1 MSILEILLLAI
12 GLSMDS
18 FAVSVSSGAVM
29 QKFSA
34 AKAIKTALFLG
45 VFQGLMPVI
54 GWAAGEHFKSMIEE
68 VDHWIAFGLL
78 TFLGVKMI
86 LESLRENPDGNPC
99 GCGEGYRPWR
109 TRTLVCISLATSID
123 ALAIGVS
130 FAFLSI
136 SILTASAIIFG
147 VTVLSS
153 LAGIGVG
160 LHFGRRL
167 NRWAGIIGGVILI
180 GIGVKILIEHLFFPG
195 C

>member
-18 FAVSVSSGAVM
+18 FAVSVSGGTVM

-34 AKAIKTALFLG
+34 AKAIKIALFLG

-78 TFLGVKMI
+78 AFLGVKMI
-86 LESLRENPDGNPC
+86 LESLRENPEGNPC

-109 TRTLVCISLATSID
+109 TRTLVCIALATSID
-123 ALAIGVS
+123 AFGVS

-136 SILTASAIIFG
+136 SILTATAIIFA

-180 GIGVKILIEHLFFPG
+180 GIGVKILIEHLFFQG